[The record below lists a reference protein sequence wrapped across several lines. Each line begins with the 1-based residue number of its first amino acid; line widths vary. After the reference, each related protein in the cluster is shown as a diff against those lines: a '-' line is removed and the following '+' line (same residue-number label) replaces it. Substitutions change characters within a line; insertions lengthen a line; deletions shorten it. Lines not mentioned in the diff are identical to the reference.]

1 MQTIIL
7 LLLALWV
14 VRSIVSI
21 VANVD
26 MIANDHAI
34 DDDYSTE
41 SDRWLWFDD
50 DDDDDPGGSYYGDIC
65 EGTFE
70 NSYWD

>member
-1 MQTIIL
+1 MQAIIL

-26 MIANDHAI
+26 AIANSCDI
-34 DDDYSTE
+34 DDYSTE

-50 DDDDDPGGSYYGDIC
+50 DDDDDSGGSYYGDIC
-65 EGTFE
+65 DGTFE